1 MTLDDRTTWIA
12 TVVCVALVMSGG
24 WLLMQGV
31 DTAQVGSTA
40 PAISATDLEGHPLS
54 ADDLEGKVVLLNI
67 WATWC
72 EPCRAEMPSMQR
84 LHARFQDEPF
94 VVVAISIDGA
104 RSEEVVMERIGRFV
118 DDLGLEF
125 SVAHD
130 SRQVTRRRYQV
141 RGLPESFL
149 IDQEGVIR
157 NRIIGAVDWDAPEY
171 VEMVEAVLERNPEA
185 GS

>member
-1 MTLDDRTTWIA
+1 MTLDDRTTLIA
-12 TVVCVALVMSGG
+12 TVLCVVLVVGGG
-24 WLLMQGV
+24 WILVQGV
-31 DTAQVGSTA
+31 ETAQVGSTA
-40 PAISATDLEGHPLS
+40 PPISARDLQGNLLS
-54 ADDLEGKVVLLNI
+54 AEELEGKAVLLNI

-84 LHARFQDEPF
+84 LYARFQDEPF
-94 VVVAISIDGA
+94 VVVAVSIDGA

-171 VEMVEAVLERNPEA
+171 VEMVEAVLERNPGT